1 MSSRSLLGASVLV
14 AASLLVSGCGDSASS
29 AASTLP
35 PGYYISISGMSFS
48 PLNLEAPAGAT
59 ITVLNQET
67 MAHSV
72 TQQAAAGAFLP
83 GAPAG
88 STPFDT
94 GLFTG
99 KKTFVLPAG
108 LADGTVL
115 HYFCTSHTSLMITPN
130 GTITIRAAAAP
141 VDGGPY
147 TPGGAGGY

>member
-1 MSSRSLLGASVLV
+1 MSSRSLLGAYVLV

-48 PLNLEAPAGAT
+48 PLNLEAPPGAT
-59 ITVLNQET
+59 ITVLNRDS

-72 TQQAAAGAFLP
+72 TQQTAAGAFVP

-88 STPFDT
+88 TTPFDT

-99 KKTFVLPAG
+99 SKSFALPAG

-115 HYFCTSHTSLMITPN
+115 YYYCTSHTSLMTTPN
-130 GTITIRAAAAP
+130 GTITIRASAP
-141 VDGGPY
+141 PVSGGPY
-147 TPGGAGGY
+147 DPGGTGY